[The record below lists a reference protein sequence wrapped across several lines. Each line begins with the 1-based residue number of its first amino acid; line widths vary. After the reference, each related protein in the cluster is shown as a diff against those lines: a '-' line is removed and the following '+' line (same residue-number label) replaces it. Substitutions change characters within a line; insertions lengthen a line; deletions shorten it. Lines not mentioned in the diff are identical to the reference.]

1 MRTYEFISIFN
12 TKEDNYAVGL
22 KAVKELLQKNDVEI
36 SSDEDMGDRLLAY
49 PVKKEDR
56 GHYHLFVMKA
66 APESLIKID
75 EDLKLTPSV
84 LKYLFVKKEK

>member
-22 KAVKELLQKNDVEI
+22 NAVKELLQKNGVEI

-49 PVKKEDR
+49 PVKKEGR
-56 GHYHLFVMKA
+56 GHYHLFVLNA

-84 LKYLFVKKEK
+84 LKSLFVKKEK

>member
-1 MRTYEFISIFN
+1 MRTYEFVSIFT

-22 KAVKELLQKNDVEI
+22 KAVKELLQKNGVEI

-49 PVKKEDR
+49 PVKKEER
-56 GHYHLFVMKA
+56 GHYHLFVMNA
-66 APESLIKID
+66 APESLIKIE

-84 LKYLFVKKEK
+84 LKTLFVKKEK

>member
-22 KAVKELLQKNDVEI
+22 KAVKELLQKNGAEI

-49 PVKKEDR
+49 PVKKEER
-56 GHYHLFVMKA
+56 GHYHLFVLNA

-84 LKYLFVKKEK
+84 LKSLFVKKEN

>member
-22 KAVKELLQKNDVEI
+22 KAVKELLQKNGVEI
-36 SSDEDMGDRLLAY
+36 SSDEDMGDKLLAY
-49 PVKKEDR
+49 PVKKEER
-56 GHYHLFVMKA
+56 GHYHLFVLNA

-84 LKYLFVKKEK
+84 LKSLFVKKEK

>member
-1 MRTYEFISIFN
+1 MRTYEFVSIFT

-22 KAVKELLQKNDVEI
+22 KAVKELLQKNGVEI

-49 PVKKEDR
+49 PVKKEER
-56 GHYHLFVMKA
+56 GHYHLFVLNA

-84 LKYLFVKKEK
+84 LKSLFVRKEK

>member
-22 KAVKELLQKNDVEI
+22 KAVKELLQKNGVEI

-49 PVKKEDR
+49 PVNKEER
-56 GHYHLFVMKA
+56 GHYHLFVLNA

-84 LKYLFVKKEK
+84 LKSLFVKKEK

>member
-1 MRTYEFISIFN
+1 MRNYEFISIFK
-12 TKEDNYAVGL
+12 TREDNYTVGL
-22 KAVKELLQKNDVEI
+22 KAVKELLQKNGVEI
-36 SSDEDMGDRLLAY
+36 SSEEDMGDKLLAY

-56 GHYHLFVMKA
+56 GHYHLFVINA

-84 LKYLFVKKEK
+84 LKSLFVKKEK

>member
-1 MRTYEFISIFN
+1 MRKYEFISIFN

-22 KAVKELLQKNDVEI
+22 KAVKELLQKNGVEI
-36 SSDEDMGDRLLAY
+36 ASEDDMGDKLLAY

-56 GHYHLFVMKA
+56 GHYHLFVVNA

-75 EDLKLTPSV
+75 DGLKLTPSV

>member
-1 MRTYEFISIFN
+1 MRTYEFVSIFN

-22 KAVKELLQKNDVEI
+22 KAVKELLQKNGAEI

-49 PVKKEDR
+49 PVKKEER
-56 GHYHLFVMKA
+56 GHYHLFVLNT

-84 LKYLFVKKEK
+84 LKSLFVKKEK

>member
-1 MRTYEFISIFN
+1 MRTYEFISIF
-12 TKEDNYAVGL
+12 TTTEDNYAVGL
-22 KAVKELLQKNDVEI
+22 KAVKELLQKNGAEI

-49 PVKKEDR
+49 PVKKEER
-56 GHYHLFVMKA
+56 GHYHLFNMKA

-75 EDLKLTPSV
+75 DDLKLTPSV

>member
-1 MRTYEFISIFN
+1 MRTYEFISIFS

-22 KAVKELLQKNDVEI
+22 KAVKDLLQKNGVEI
-36 SSDEDMGDRLLAY
+36 SSEEDMGDRLLAY
-49 PVKKEDR
+49 PIKKEDR
-56 GHYHLFVMKA
+56 GHYQLFVMNA

-84 LKYLFVKKEK
+84 LKSLFVKKEN

>member
-1 MRTYEFISIFN
+1 MRTYEFISIFT

-22 KAVKELLQKNDVEI
+22 KAVKELLQKNGAEI

-49 PVKKEDR
+49 PVKKEER
-56 GHYHLFVMKA
+56 GHYHLFVLKT

-84 LKYLFVKKEK
+84 LKSLFVKKEN